1 MVGPIFGRLSI
12 LASPAS
18 QQRNT
23 LYWSPGTGLRVNL
36 RFNKHLQTVWPIF
49 GRLAS
54 LPSPR
59 ANFRFNK
66 VLQTVQPIFW
76 MLAILASPASQQ
88 RNALYQNPGTGL
100 RANLRFNKLL
110 QTIQP
115 IFGIIAILASQQR
128 NALYWN
134 LGTGLWVNLRFN
146 KLLQTVGPILGMLA
160 KLKSRDRNQS
170 ESWIQHASVNG
181 LTDFPK
187 TISLWRNKLEWL
199 IVILQFNKG

>member
-1 MVGPIFGRLSI
+1 MLAI
-12 LASPAS
+12 LASLAS
-18 QQRNT
+18 QRRNE
-23 LYWSPGTGLRVNL
+23 LYLKLEPVIKANL
-36 RFNKHLQTVWPIF
+36 QFNKLLPTVWPIF
-49 GRLAS
+49 G
-54 LPSPR
+54 
-59 ANFRFNK
+59 
-66 VLQTVQPIFW
+66 

-170 ESWIQHASVNG
+170 ESWIQLCFCERFDWFAKDYKSMKEQARMTDSHSSIQQRVINYILYHSLAVNKHRKW
-181 LTDFPK
+181 FMVFFF
-187 TISLWRNKLEWL
+187 W
-199 IVILQFNKG
+199 ILYV